1 MQSDLVKD
9 KVAIITGGARGI
21 GKATAETLA
30 AQGAIVIIWDLLAAG
45 QETVNHIVQ
54 KGGRAFFTN
63 INITDFSA
71 VQEAANQVV
80 AEHQRIDI
88 LINNA
93 GITRDKTLAKM
104 ELSEWQSVIDVNLN
118 AIFNCTKAVVP
129 HMLTAKYG
137 RIVCTSSVVGVHGAF
152 GQGNYAATK
161 AGIIGLV
168 RTWSKELAK
177 HNITVNAIAPGYI
190 YTEMTEE
197 IPDEVKFKIMAQIP
211 AQRMGTTQDI
221 ADCFLFLV
229 GPYSSYING
238 QVIGVNGALASS

>member
-1 MQSDLVKD
+1 MQADLVKD

-21 GKATAETLA
+21 GKTTAQTLA
-30 AQGAIVIIWDLLAAG
+30 AQGATVLIWDMLDLG
-45 QETVNHIVQ
+45 QETADAIV
-54 KGGRAFFTN
+54 KSGGKAFFTK
-63 INITDFSA
+63 INITDFDA
-71 VQEAANQVV
+71 VQAAAAQVI
-80 AEHQRIDI
+80 AQYQRIDI

-118 AIFNCTKAVVP
+118 AIFNCTKAVIP
-129 HMLTAKYG
+129 HMISQKYG
-137 RIVCTSSVVGVHGAF
+137 RVVCTSSIVGVHGSF

-177 HNITVNAIAPGYI
+177 NNITVNAVAPGYI

-197 IPDEVKFKIMAQIP
+197 IPDEVKFKIMSQIP

-229 GPYSSYING
+229 GPYASYING
-238 QVIGVNGALASS
+238 QVIGINGAMGS